1 MVFYKLFFFV
11 FNLYP
16 RRLSYTEDYF
26 ASSSAL
32 LEWKVPWEFPVAVQ
46 WAIFFCRL
54 SFLFTESIFYFAVDI
69 SLLPWP
75 ISFLPRAVFI
85 AAIIFL
91 LPRKFLFCRE
101 IFSFSVT
108 YIYFA
113 AQIFLLA
120 SEFLFYRELFSFTVT
135 LVGHRNCNMV
145 KANICKPKKDNLG
158 MYLLES
164 AHLYINL
171 YFKIL

>member
-1 MVFYKLFFFV
+1 MPHLLHYWSGKSRGNFPWLCNELFSFAVCLFF
-11 FNLYP
+11 LP
-16 RRLSYTEDYF
+16 RVYF
-26 ASSSAL
+26 IL
-32 LEWKVPWEFPVAVQ
+32 PL
-46 WAIFFCRL
+46 I
-54 SFLFTESIFYFAVDI
+54 FLFYHDLF
-69 SLLPWP
+69 L
-75 ISFLPRAVFI
+75 FLPRAVFI

-91 LPRKFLFCRE
+91 LPRKFLFCRK

-113 AQIFLLA
+113 AQIFLLPR
-120 SEFLFYRELFSFTVT
+120 EFLFYRELFSFTVT

-158 MYLLES
+158 RCLLES